1 MKPTTLC
8 GFLLILLPSRMGRA
22 DCRGCITF
30 RRGEYGTAARMYR
43 DLVDSHP
50 GTPTCLSR
58 TTDVSELDMGRAVHA
73 FEQSL
78 ALRPDAKDAKYN
90 LEEMKLRI
98 QGQATEAEEGERLVL
113 PGDDDTGSGLL
124 ASLSKPY
131 LQVGFITS
139 WIATF
144 FVLCVLRLRPE
155 LRQITLLNFSWIIF
169 LMVAVCVGGLLLAR
183 NEVVEESTYGVVVEK
198 TPARRG
204 PGSDYPVESL
214 ISPGVKVKLGG
225 EDGDWR
231 RVYLPGGS
239 DAWVQSARVPEIIR

>member
-1 MKPTTLC
+1 
-8 GFLLILLPSRMGRA
+8 
-22 DCRGCITF
+22 
-30 RRGEYGTAARMYR
+30 
-43 DLVDSHP
+43 
-50 GTPTCLSR
+50 
-58 TTDVSELDMGRAVHA
+58 MGRAVHA

-124 ASLSKPY
+124 ASRRSPICRSASSR
-131 LQVGFITS
+131 VDRDS
-139 WIATF
+139 